1 MWSKLTTELTT
12 ILTTI
17 SKKETKRDKKQN
29 AEKALFYKEKQ
40 HLTRE
45 DKGVSISIITL
56 GVFREEAPTPSNLA
70 GFSEMRSPFLMPI
83 LVV

>member
-29 AEKALFYKEKQ
+29 AEKALFYKEKWC
-40 HLTRE
+40 LTRE
-45 DKGVSISIITL
+45 DKG
-56 GVFREEAPTPSNLA
+56 
-70 GFSEMRSPFLMPI
+70 
-83 LVV
+83 

>member
-40 HLTRE
+40 QSM
-45 DKGVSISIITL
+45 GVGIM
-56 GVFREEAPTPSNLA
+56 RCEQEEKCPESSQKPKNSKRN
-70 GFSEMRSPFLMPI
+70 MKI
-83 LVV
+83 

>member
-45 DKGVSISIITL
+45 DKEWL
-56 GVFREEAPTPSNLA
+56 KVFHS
-70 GFSEMRSPFLMPI
+70 
-83 LVV
+83 